1 MNRAATDKSY
11 IESIAKGLN
20 VLSYIVDYSGAAG
33 ITQIS
38 RALNLSIGSVQRV
51 VNTLQ
56 KLGYLRKDKVSQGYA
71 LGYKAWGLGL
81 AIIKDIDLKKIAHP
95 FLEELSREI
104 GETVNL
110 AIFEGTGIIY
120 VDRIKTEQIININLS
135 IGSRLPLHCT
145 SMGKCLLAYLPD
157 DELAEM
163 LDRIEMLSLTPNT
176 ITDRGKLLEELQRVR
191 ERGFSLNNRELEV
204 GLRSVAAPVRDDSNR
219 VIAAVNIAVPSSR
232 VTMEELRGNFAKR
245 IMEVAKAISE
255 GMGYRENQC
264 LRGADCQN

>member
-1 MNRAATDKSY
+1 M
-11 IESIAKGLN
+11 
-20 VLSYIVDYSGAAG
+20 
-33 ITQIS
+33 
-38 RALNLSIGSVQRV
+38 
-51 VNTLQ
+51 
-56 KLGYLRKDKVSQGYA
+56 
-71 LGYKAWGLGL
+71 
-81 AIIKDIDLKKIAHP
+81 KKIAHP